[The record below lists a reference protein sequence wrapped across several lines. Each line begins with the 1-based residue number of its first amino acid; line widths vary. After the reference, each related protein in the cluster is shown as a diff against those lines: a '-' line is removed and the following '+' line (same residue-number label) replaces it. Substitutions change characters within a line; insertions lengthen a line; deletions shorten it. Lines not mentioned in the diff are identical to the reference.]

1 MDVVSS
7 KTRVGFRFF
16 SSFPGFTTVVVVDAA
31 EEAAGTDLLLEARDK
46 ILLLI
51 GLLPID

>member
-7 KTRVGFRFF
+7 KTRVGFRIF
-16 SSFPGFTTVVVVDAA
+16 SSFPDFTTVVVVAGA
-31 EEAAGTDLLLEARDK
+31 EAAGTDLRLEARDK